1 MDSMNYGF
9 INDNRVVRNMSKSY
23 EAFMRLDTSKYL
35 GEFVGMCDGVLVAHS
50 KSFDEVYEATKKACG
65 TKCTPFI
72 SQVLP
77 AECMLL

>member
-1 MDSMNYGF
+1 
-9 INDNRVVRNMSKSY
+9 MSKSGD
-23 EAFMRLDTSKYL
+23 AFMKLDKTPYE
-35 GEFVGMCDGVLVAHS
+35 GEFVGMCDGVIIAHS

-65 TKCTPFI
+65 PNKVPFV

>member
-1 MDSMNYGF
+1 
-9 INDNRVVRNMSKSY
+9 MSKSY

>member
-1 MDSMNYGF
+1 M
-9 INDNRVVRNMSKSY
+9 NMSKSY